1 MKSATGER
9 QLEWI
14 RLVPQTAAIGLG
26 VVLYSVFI
34 FNRGLDSPF
43 VYISVGT
50 AVFLTVAALLSR
62 MGMAFKAVL
71 FNLAVLALAVGVA
84 EAYLGGWLP
93 VRRGS
98 GAAPTLKHE
107 GEFFG
112 RIGGGYFVPDEA
124 RGYAAEPNVK
134 AQEKVWMGD
143 QLLQDVVYT
152 TNAHGLRIAP
162 HDVESASP
170 IRTTEHE
177 NVVFFG
183 CSVTVGEGVNDRDT
197 MPWSFETRSA
207 GHYRTYN
214 FGFHGY
220 GPHQMLRILETGL
233 LGKLVSDKPPT
244 QAVYQG
250 LMEHI
255 ERSAGNYPAV
265 SWGPTAPRYALRQ
278 DGIPAY
284 RGPFHTS
291 YGSAVFSVLNESHI
305 FPEVAPAILG
315 WRRTQS
321 DIDLYLAIVKRSKEL
336 FETRYRGR
344 FSVVMWSAYDRD
356 YPVVVERLRQAG
368 IRVFEVHKIIPDIYT
383 ADWKYKLN
391 GDEHPN
397 AITHALIAKFLLEML

>member
-1 MKSATGER
+1 MKNATGER
-9 QLEWI
+9 RLGWT
-14 RLVPQTAAIGLG
+14 RLVLQTAAIGLG

-34 FNRGLDSPF
+34 FDRGLDSPL
-43 VYISVGT
+43 VYISLGT
-50 AVFLTVAALLSR
+50 AVFLVVASVVSR
-62 MGMAFKAVL
+62 TGMAFKAVL
-71 FNLAVLALAVGVA
+71 FNLAVLALAVGAA

-93 VRRGS
+93 VGRGS
-98 GAAPTLKHE
+98 AAAPTLKHE

-112 RIGGGYFVPDEA
+112 RIGGGYFVPDEV
-124 RGYAAEPNVK
+124 RGYAAEPKVR
-134 AQEKVWMGD
+134 AHEKVRMGD
-143 QLLQDVVYT
+143 RLLQDVVYT

-162 HDVESASP
+162 HDLVTIPAVAAG
-170 IRTTEHE
+170 EHE

-183 CSVTVGEGVNDRDT
+183 CSVTVGEGVNDGDT
-197 MPWSFETRSA
+197 MPWAFETRS
-207 GHYRTYN
+207 GGKYWTYN

-233 LGKLVSDKPPT
+233 IDKFVPDTPPT
-244 QAVYQG
+244 TAVYQG

-265 SWGPTAPRYALRQ
+265 SWGPAAPRYALRQ
-278 DGIPAY
+278 DGTPEY
-284 RGPFHTS
+284 RGPFHAS
-291 YGSAVFSVLNESHI
+291 HGSAVFSVLNQSHI
-305 FPEVAPAILG
+305 FAEVAPAILG
-315 WRRTQS
+315 WRRTQT
-321 DIDLYLAIVKRSKEL
+321 DIDLYVAVVKRSKEL
-336 FETRYRGR
+336 FEARNGGR

-397 AITHALIAKFLLEML
+397 AVTHALIAKFLLEAL